1 MVISLNLKCKILME
15 EYEQQQKNYQELE
28 KYVSAILKQA
38 VDDAGIEVMAIES
51 RVKKP
56 ASLQKK
62 IELKG
67 DKYNSLSDITDILGA
82 RIICFFSD
90 DVDKTA
96 ALIQNIFDVD
106 AENSVDKRAVLNPD
120 SFGYLSLH
128 YIVSLPEN
136 KNHPVE
142 LTGLKF
148 EIQLRSILQHT
159 WAVINHDLGY
169 KTEFGVPKSI
179 TRDFSR
185 VAGLLEIADDQFVS
199 IRNNIN
205 NYSREIKE
213 KIADNKADDVL
224 IDIVSLR
231 EYVKL
236 NKNMNSFIDEIAS
249 LHGSK
254 INWID
259 PQSYVPSLLFLNKT
273 TIGDLQVMLDENRE
287 LALKLAEREL
297 DGLEPDLL
305 PSTVGL
311 RFLCRAE
318 LLNKNYPLEKI
329 VEFINLSVL
338 NENRAGKQAMSLMK
352 MYDKICEEN

>member
-1 MVISLNLKCKILME
+1 MNLKCKIIME
-15 EYEQQQKNYQELE
+15 EYERQQKNYQELE
-28 KYVSAILKQA
+28 KYVSVILKKA
-38 VDDAGIEVMAIES
+38 VDNADIEVMAIES

-67 DKYNSLSDITDILGA
+67 EKYNSLSDITDILGT

-96 ALIQNIFDVD
+96 ALIQNIFDID
-106 AENSVDKRAVLNPD
+106 TENSVDKRAVLNPD

-136 KNHPVE
+136 KNHPKE
-142 LTGLKF
+142 LAGLKF
-148 EIQLRSILQHT
+148 EIQVRSILQHT

-185 VAGLLEIADDQFVS
+185 VAGLLEIADDQFVA

-213 KIADNKADDVL
+213 KIADNKADNVL

-231 EYVKL
+231 EYVRI
-236 NKNMNSFIDEIAS
+236 NKNMNAFIDEIAA
-249 LHGSK
+249 LHNSK

-259 PQSYVPSLLFLNKT
+259 PQSYVEQLAFLNKT
-273 TIGDLQVMLDENRE
+273 TIGDLQVMLEENKA
-287 LALKLAEREL
+287 LALKLAAQEL

-305 PSTVGL
+305 PSTAGL

-318 LLNKNYPLEKI
+318 LLNKNYSLENI

-338 NENRAGKQAMSLMK
+338 NKSRAGQQAMTLMK
-352 MYDKICEEN
+352 MYDKICGES

>member
-1 MVISLNLKCKILME
+1 MNLKCKVIME
-15 EYEQQQKNYQELE
+15 EYDEQYKRYQDLE
-28 KYVSAILKQA
+28 IYALNLLKKAIS
-38 VDDAGIEVMAIES
+38 DADVEVMAVES

-56 ASLQKK
+56 QSLQKK

-90 DVDKTA
+90 DVDRIA
-96 ALIQNIFDVD
+96 SIIENIFDVD
-106 AENSVDKRAVLNPD
+106 DENSVDKRDVLNPD

-136 KNHPVE
+136 KNHPKE
-142 LTGLKF
+142 ISNLKF
-148 EIQLRSILQHT
+148 EIQVRTILQHT

-179 TRDFSR
+179 TREFSR
-185 VAGLLEIADDQFVS
+185 VAGLLEIADDQFVA

-224 IDIVSLR
+224 IDNVSLR
-231 EYVKL
+231 EYIKL
-236 NKNMNSFIDEIAS
+236 NKNMIAFNNEIAQM
-249 LHGSK
+249 HNSK

-259 PQSYVPSLLFLNKT
+259 PQNYVEQLSFLGKIN
-273 TIGDLQVMLDENRE
+273 IGDLQKMLSENKS
-287 LALKLAEREL
+287 LALSLAQQEL
-297 DGLEPDLL
+297 DGLQPDII
-305 PSTVGL
+305 PSTAGL

-338 NENRAGKQAMSLMK
+338 NDNRAGQQAMRLMK
-352 MYDKICEEN
+352 MYNKICEEN

>member
-1 MVISLNLKCKILME
+1 ME
-15 EYEQQQKNYQELE
+15 EYEQQQKQYQELE
-28 KYVSAILKQA
+28 TYVADILRQA
-38 VDDAGIEVMAIES
+38 VDDADIEVMAIES

-67 DKYNSLSDITDILGA
+67 DKYNSLFDITDILGA

-96 ALIQNIFDVD
+96 ALIQNIFEVD
-106 AENSVDKRAVLNPD
+106 TENSVDKRAALNPE
-120 SFGYLSLH
+120 SFGYLSIH
-128 YIVSLPEN
+128 YIVSLPKN
-136 KNHPVE
+136 RNHPE
-142 LTGLKF
+142 NLIGLKF
-148 EIQLRSILQHT
+148 EIQVRSILQHT

-169 KTEFGVPKSI
+169 KTEFGVPKNI

-185 VAGLLEIADDQFVS
+185 VAGLLEIADDQFVA

-205 NYSREIKE
+205 HYSCEIKE
-213 KIADNKADDVL
+213 KIADNRADDVL

-231 EYVKL
+231 EYIKM
-236 NKNMNSFIDEIAS
+236 NKNMNSFINEIAAI
-249 LHGSK
+249 HGSK
-254 INWID
+254 INASD
-259 PQSYVPSLLFLNKT
+259 PQSYVQQLAFLNKE
-273 TIGDLQVMLDENRE
+273 TIGDLQIMLDENKE
-287 LALKLAEREL
+287 LALLLAQQEL

-305 PSTVGL
+305 PSTAGL

-318 LLNKNYPLEKI
+318 LLNKNYPLDKI

-338 NENRAGKQAMSLMK
+338 NESRAGRQAMNLMK
-352 MYDKICEEN
+352 MYNKICEEN